1 MIAAHG
7 YNDFSLS
14 NPSMMLI
21 ILLAGPMTVIP
32 LFLYVRGVELCGL
45 GPSGMIFYITPT
57 LQFLLGFFYYDEVFS
72 FNKLVS
78 FIIIWFAVIIYLRDL
93 YETN

>member
-1 MIAAHG
+1 MIAAKG

-14 NPSMMLI
+14 NPSMMLMI
-21 ILLAGPMTVIP
+21 FLAGPMTVIP

>member
-1 MIAAHG
+1 
-7 YNDFSLS
+7 
-14 NPSMMLI
+14 MMLI
-21 ILLAGPMTVIP
+21 LLLAGPMTVIP

-45 GPSGMIFYITPT
+45 GPTGMIFYITPT

-78 FIIIWFAVIIYLRDL
+78 FILIWIAVIIYLRDL